1 MRKLK
6 ERGGTEKSKKDLEQE
21 LRAAR
26 ASAQES
32 EERYRALFDRS
43 FYGVFIL
50 DLQGNVLD
58 ANNLGLDMLGYGREH
73 LQELN
78 FWNLLSEDQVAE
90 AMAARENLLRI
101 GVQERPLEL
110 RFKHRDG
117 SLVSVEATSA
127 VLYREGQ
134 PYEVHGIVRDISQR
148 RQAEE
153 SLKQSE
159 KFYRTIF
166 ENTGNASILIAEDTT
181 ILLANTNFVRLTG
194 YEREEVEGKMSW
206 TSFIEPED
214 IERMKNYH
222 YLRRQSPS
230 SAPGSYEFRFIT
242 RSGEQ
247 RDIFLTVALIPGT
260 KESIASCLDITERKR
275 AERELRIREGRFR
288 SLIQNLSDLIMILD
302 RDGLFIYETPSVERI
317 LHYPAGYLIGR
328 SPMDF
333 IHPDDIPFVQK
344 ELGEVYRME
353 DDGQLLEFRVKRSDG
368 TWVYLEAIGTNLIHY
383 PGIGGVVITARDV
396 TERKKAEEA
405 LLRSEERY
413 RNILDNMQE
422 AYYEVD
428 LEGNFTYFNACAVKR
443 LGYSDEEMQGMNFRR
458 FVDEDNARSMFK
470 TYHRVFLTGEPVG
483 GFDWEAVSKDGE
495 RIWVAASVSLMHD
508 DQGAPA
514 GFRGIVRDITERK
527 KAEEALHK
535 SEERYRNIL
544 DNMQEAYY
552 EVDLEGTFT
561 YFNLPAITRLGYT
574 GEEMT
579 NMNYR
584 RFTDEEN
591 IRKLFEAYHGV
602 YLTGKPV
609 TGLEWEVINKYGEKI
624 PVEASISL
632 KCDESGQPVGFR
644 GIVRDVTERRKAQD
658 ALRRSEEKYR
668 TILQSIQEG
677 YLELDLS
684 GKITFF
690 NDSIC
695 RMLGYPP
702 DEMQGMSYRVFT
714 SADTAKRMYQVFHGI
729 YLTGEPDVM
738 LDYEIIRNDGVRRSH
753 ELSASLVRD
762 ASGSP
767 AGFRGVVRDVTER
780 KRAQEALQR
789 SEERWQF
796 ALEGAG
802 DGVWDLNLKTGTVF
816 RSLRWKEMLGYAEH
830 EISDSSDEWAI
841 HVHPDDREPSD
852 RELDRHLRGESPVY
866 VSEHRIRCKDGSYKW
881 ILDRGKLI
889 QWDHDGTPLRII
901 GTQTDITERKR
912 AEEALRQSE
921 GRYRT
926 IFEHTAT
933 ANIIVDE
940 NHVIRLANSKFEKLV
955 GYTRKELEGK
965 MVWTSFVAEEDL
977 KRMKKYHGQRRR
989 KEGAAPDSYEFR
1001 CSVRTGETR
1010 DLFMSVTMIPGTNES
1025 VASIID
1031 ITDRKK
1037 AEEALRQSEE
1047 RFRDMAR
1054 LMPETVFETDEYG
1067 IITFANETAFE
1078 KFQYAPEEL
1087 DKGLDITIMLAP
1099 DDRARAIENIG
1110 RVLAGERIGLNEY
1123 LARRKDGTTFP
1134 ALVHAVAIMK
1144 NGRPSGARGFLID
1157 ISDKKILEEQF
1168 MRAQKME
1175 AIGTM
1180 AGGIAH
1186 DFNNLLMGIL
1196 GNVSLML
1203 LSADK
1208 SHPFFDRLKNVE
1220 EYVRQGSELT
1230 KQFLGFARGGKY
1242 EVRPTQLGEFIQKS
1256 AEMFGRTKK
1265 EIRIHQ
1271 NIQEGLWIVEVD
1283 RNQMEQVMLN
1293 LFVNAWQAMPGG
1305 GDLYLSTQN
1314 VNLDESEVAPF
1325 GVGPG
1330 RYVRVSVTD
1339 TGIGMDEA
1347 VKSRIF
1353 EPFFTT
1359 KGKGRGTGLGL
1370 ASVYGIMKNH
1380 KGFVTV
1386 ESEKGEGSTF
1396 TLYFPASEKTVQE
1409 ERQTCGEIRKGQGTI
1424 LLIDDEEVILDVGA
1438 EMLKRLGYDVIT
1450 AAGGRAGI
1458 ETYRGNR
1465 DSIDLVVLDM
1475 IMPDLGGRET
1485 FDGLKEIR
1493 PDVNVLL
1500 SSGYSLNGQAKEIM
1514 DKGCR
1519 GFIQKPFS
1527 LGDLADKIMEIL
1539 DGQQER

>member
-6 ERGGTEKSKKDLEQE
+6 EREGTEKSKKDLEQE

-214 IERMKNYH
+214 LERMKNYH

-230 SAPGSYEFRFIT
+230 SAPRSYEFRFIT

-275 AERELRIREGRFR
+275 AERELKIREGRFR

-317 LHYPAGYLIGR
+317 LHYPAGHLIGR

-353 DDGQLLEFRVKRSDG
+353 NDGQSLEFRAKRSDG

-383 PGIGGVVITARDV
+383 PGIGGVVITARDI

-458 FVDEDNARSMFK
+458 FVDEENARSMFE
-470 TYHRVFLTGEPVG
+470 TYHKVFQTGEPVG

-508 DQGAPA
+508 EQGAPA

-584 RFTDEEN
+584 RFTDEET
-591 IRKLFEAYHGV
+591 IRKLYEAYHGV

-609 TGLEWEVINKYGEKI
+609 TGFEWEVINKYGEKI

-632 KCDESGQPVGFR
+632 KYDESGQPVGFR
-644 GIVRDVTERRKAQD
+644 GMVRDVSDRRKAQD

-684 GKITFF
+684 GSVTFF

-695 RMLGYPP
+695 RMLGCPP
-702 DEMQGMSYRVFT
+702 EEMQGMSYRAFT
-714 SADTAKRMYQVFHGI
+714 SADTAKRMYQVFHAI
-729 YLTGEPDVM
+729 YLTGEPGVM
-738 LDYEIIRNDGVRRSH
+738 LDYEVIRKDGVKRSH
-753 ELSASLVRD
+753 ELTASLVRD

-802 DGVWDLNLKTGTVF
+802 DGVWDLNLKTGKVF
-816 RSLRWKEMLGYAEH
+816 RSPRWKEMLGYAEH

-866 VSEHRIRCKDGSYKW
+866 VSEHRIRCKNGSYKW

-965 MVWTSFVAEEDL
+965 MVWTTFVAEEDL
-977 KRMKKYHGQRRR
+977 KRMKKYHSQRRR

-1001 CSVRTGETR
+1001 CSVRSGETR

-1067 IITFANETAFE
+1067 IITFANQTAFE
-1078 KFQYAPEEL
+1078 KFQYPPEEL
-1087 DKGLDITIMLAP
+1087 DKGLDITHMLASE
-1099 DDRARAIENIG
+1099 DRARATENIG
-1110 RVLAGERIGLNEY
+1110 RVLAGERLGLNEY

-1208 SHPFFDRLKNVE
+1208 SHPFVDRLKNVE

-1242 EVRPTQLGEFIQKS
+1242 EVRPTQLGEFIQRG

-1325 GVGPG
+1325 GVEPG

-1386 ESEKGEGSTF
+1386 ESEKGAGSTF
-1396 TLYFPASEKTVQE
+1396 TLYLPASEKTVQE

-1458 ETYRGNR
+1458 ETYRANR